1 MKTVLIVEDDPAN
14 LFVFSKMVSKRGGL
28 AVKHTEDVAEVLTM
42 AGTGAADIILMDI
55 ILPHSEYQGKI
66 VSGLEISKMLKAN
79 PQTAKVPVILV
90 SSEGTVNDA
99 KRYLDESGADGY
111 FAKPI
116 VDWPQFIAQLNSLL
130 PA

>member
-14 LFVFSKMVSKRGGL
+14 LFVFSKMVSKRAGL
-28 AVKHTEDVAEVLTM
+28 AVTHTEDVAEVLTI
-42 AGTGAADIILMDI
+42 AGTGAADIILMDVS
-55 ILPHSEYQGKI
+55 LPHSEYQGKV
-66 VSGLEISKMLKAN
+66 VSGVEISKMLKAN

-90 SSEGTVNDA
+90 TSEGTASDA
-99 KRYLDESGADGY
+99 QQYLTESRADGY

-116 VDWPQFIAQLNSLL
+116 VDWPKFLAQLNSML